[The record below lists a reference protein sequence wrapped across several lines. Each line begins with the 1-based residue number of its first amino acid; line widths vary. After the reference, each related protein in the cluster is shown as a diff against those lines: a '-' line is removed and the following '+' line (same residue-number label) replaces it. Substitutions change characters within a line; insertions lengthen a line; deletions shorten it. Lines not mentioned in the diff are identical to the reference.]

1 MAASTVLVAKRA
13 LVRLLLRLAVA
24 YHVVISV
31 NRDSEDRLVTAAYK
45 KVILKAH
52 PDKGGSKIAQCRY
65 KSFWFLR
72 VGVWSVEWVG
82 RGKGRGGE
90 IWLGD

>member
-52 PDKGGSKIAQCRY
+52 PDKGGSKKDFQELHDAKETWESARKGASSNQ
-65 KSFWFLR
+65 K
-72 VGVWSVEWVG
+72 
-82 RGKGRGGE
+82 KGRPK
-90 IWLGD
+90 